1 MDPIKSYLRDIKN
14 IPLLTPV
21 EEVELARKVQKGD
34 KAAREKMIR
43 SNLRLVISIAKRY
56 VNLGIALSDLI
67 EEGNIGLMRG
77 VDKFDPGKG
86 FRFSTYAAWWIK
98 QGISRAIIDQGKMIR
113 VPVYLNEEIVK
124 YRKVVDKLTQSLHRK
139 PGAAEVAKK
148 MKLTINR
155 VKELEAAITKMSSL
169 DAPLGEDSD
178 GQVMDVLEDESLAAP
193 DEQVELFFSKERA
206 RVLLDGL
213 DVRERTIIEMR
224 YGLTD
229 GENYTLAQIA
239 RKLNLSRERVR
250 QIEELTIAKLKGI
263 LKEQEDA

>member
-1 MDPIKSYLRDIKN
+1 MDPIKAYLKDIKN
-14 IPLLTPV
+14 IPLLKA
-21 EEVELARKVQKGD
+21 EEEITLGRLVQKGD

-77 VDKFDPGKG
+77 VDKFDPSKG

-124 YRKVVDKLTQSLHRK
+124 YRKIVEKMTQKMHRK
-139 PGAAEVAKK
+139 PTPAEVAKK
-148 MKLTINR
+148 LKITVDR
-155 VKELEAAITKMSSL
+155 VKELETAITKMSSL
-169 DAPLGEDSD
+169 DAPIGEDSE
-178 GQVMDVLEDESLAAP
+178 GQVMDILEDESLAAP
-193 DEQVELFFSKERA
+193 DEQVELFLNKERA
-206 RVLLDGL
+206 RSLLNNL
-213 DVRERTIIEMR
+213 DPRERMIIEMR

-229 GENYTLAQIA
+229 GESYTLAQIA
-239 RKLNLSRERVR
+239 RKLTLSRERVR
-250 QIEELTIAKLKGI
+250 QIEELTINKLKNI
-263 LKEQEDA
+263 LKEQEG